1 MNVELMQQSRRRRRR
16 SDRGSAWQPGRYL
29 NPHLEA
35 RSRVHGHFHHRAA
48 GEADGIRVEPE
59 AASWRRYD
67 TATQEGSDDVMMP
80 LTPGAQI
87 DELRRLLRESEQRR
101 QAAEL
106 KLADRERQLGTACQ
120 TIATQDH
127 RIGRMTAELAR
138 LRGAATATV
147 INAYALDFP
156 HLFKST
162 SER

>member
-1 MNVELMQQSRRRRRR
+1 
-16 SDRGSAWQPGRYL
+16 
-29 NPHLEA
+29 
-35 RSRVHGHFHHRAA
+35 
-48 GEADGIRVEPE
+48 
-59 AASWRRYD
+59 
-67 TATQEGSDDVMMP
+67 MMP

-106 KLADRERQLGTACQ
+106 KLADRERQLGTARQ

-127 RIGRMTAELAR
+127 RIGKMTAELAR
-138 LRGAATATV
+138 LQGAATATV

-156 HLFKST
+156 DLFKST

>member
-1 MNVELMQQSRRRRRR
+1 
-16 SDRGSAWQPGRYL
+16 
-29 NPHLEA
+29 
-35 RSRVHGHFHHRAA
+35 
-48 GEADGIRVEPE
+48 
-59 AASWRRYD
+59 
-67 TATQEGSDDVMMP
+67 MMP
-80 LTPGAQI
+80 RTPGAQI

-120 TIATQDH
+120 TMATQDH
-127 RIGRMTAELAR
+127 DIDRMTAELAR